1 MFPAASRNRHG
12 AVIESPC
19 KRVCTLDPAT
29 DLCLGCGRTLAEI
42 TAWTRMT
49 DAERAQVM
57 AECAQRLEA
66 RRRRLA
72 ERLREATR

>member
-1 MFPAASRNRHG
+1 
-12 AVIESPC
+12 
-19 KRVCTLDPAT
+19 
-29 DLCLGCGRTLAEI
+29 
-42 TAWTRMT
+42 MT

-72 ERLREATR
+72 ERARETTR

>member
-1 MFPAASRNRHG
+1 MFPVDSSHRYG

-49 DAERAQVM
+49 DAERTQVM
-57 AECAQRLEA
+57 AEAAQRLEA
-66 RRRRLA
+66 RRRRTA
-72 ERLREATR
+72 ERTREITR